1 MATKRSSLCAVGV
14 PDKALTRACTDF
26 SDLEIG
32 PDGRLYLRSDKSA
45 TIALIDDLT
54 PEGGMLRLPAWR
66 LCDLRASRKASR
78 SATDVDRPAARGRLP

>member
-32 PDGRLYLRSDKSA
+32 PDGRLYLRSDKSS

-54 PEGGMLRLPAWR
+54 PGGGMLRLP
-66 LCDLRASRKASR
+66 
-78 SATDVDRPAARGRLP
+78 PRGGCAI